1 MSACLI
7 QFFFLTNAQ
16 WRSRKVA
23 VAVNICASEASLEK
37 GKCQSCYMNI
47 LYFFFCLKYSSTKCI
62 LKEKKKAKMLT
73 SLSLMAENC

>member
-47 LYFFFCLKYSSTKCI
+47 LYFFLFKVFFN
-62 LKEKKKAKMLT
+62 EVHFEGKKKKSQNAYIL
-73 SLSLMAENC
+73 EFNG

>member
-47 LYFFFCLKYSSTKCI
+47 LYFFFLFKVFFN
-62 LKEKKKAKMLT
+62 EVHFEGKKKAKMLT

>member
-7 QFFFLTNAQ
+7 RFFFLTNAQ

-23 VAVNICASEASLEK
+23 VAVNICASVALLEK
-37 GKCQSCYMNI
+37 GKCQSCCMNI
-47 LYFFFCLKYSSTKCI
+47 LYFFLFKVFFN
-62 LKEKKKAKMLT
+62 EVHFEGKKNKAKMLT